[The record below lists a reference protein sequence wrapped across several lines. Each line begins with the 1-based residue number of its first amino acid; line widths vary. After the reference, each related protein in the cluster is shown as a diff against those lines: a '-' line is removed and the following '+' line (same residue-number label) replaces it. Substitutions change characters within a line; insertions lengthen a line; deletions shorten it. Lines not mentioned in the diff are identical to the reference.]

1 MRVSCGR
8 VVGLV
13 VVVVLVG
20 SVLGVG
26 AAGAVSEGF
35 SDLDGAGVHRS
46 AIESLAAD
54 GVFEGTECAPGEFC
68 PTDAV
73 ERWVMAVWLVRLLD
87 GADPAVVGSSRF
99 ADVDSGVWW
108 APYVERLADLGVT
121 DGCATEP
128 ARFVL
133 TRRLLVLGWRRFW
146 FVRSDWRVAVRVG
159 LSTRGGSVHGS
170 NIDALAAAGVTA
182 GCTTSGLA
190 RYCPGRDTNRAQMAT
205 FLTRALAVDPSPEH
219 VVRVLYAVPSDREFR
234 SGDRDVIRR
243 AVEHVQSWYHQ
254 QLGGST
260 FSLHDPIVEDCQMSQ
275 PEDFYARGDA
285 WQKVVE
291 GVQHCAPVRGW
302 ADGGS
307 YDAPGSTTTWVVFAD
322 VEEACDEYN
331 QAGEYAHE
339 LGRGGWGL
347 TILGRQER
355 GFESGPYYYCDEGPY
370 TRTRGGVIGGLAH
383 ELGHALGLPHPPGCD
398 EGLPTCD
405 FPSLM
410 HDGYLVYPD
419 TYLRD
424 DDKAILRSSPFIGPL
439 PPPLPPLVAIPAAI
453 RGVIVDPDGR
463 PLSGVG
469 LLAWQGDIDNSRWG
483 LTGPDGTFVI
493 RVPDGS
499 YQLDVYAAPESTCA
513 GYYNGEGI
521 TTSHEEAVMVTVE
534 GTDIEGITIRLPAL
548 PQHLPSIEC

>member
-1 MRVSCGR
+1 M
-8 VVGLV
+8 
-13 VVVVLVG
+13 
-20 SVLGVG
+20 
-26 AAGAVSEGF
+26 
-35 SDLDGAGVHRS
+35 
-46 AIESLAAD
+46 
-54 GVFEGTECAPGEFC
+54 
-68 PTDAV
+68 
-73 ERWVMAVWLVRLLD
+73 
-87 GADPAVVGSSRF
+87 
-99 ADVDSGVWW
+99 
-108 APYVERLADLGVT
+108 
-121 DGCATEP
+121 
-128 ARFVL
+128 
-133 TRRLLVLGWRRFW
+133 
-146 FVRSDWRVAVRVG
+146 
-159 LSTRGGSVHGS
+159 
-170 NIDALAAAGVTA
+170 
-182 GCTTSGLA
+182 
-190 RYCPGRDTNRAQMAT
+190 
-205 FLTRALAVDPSPEH
+205 
-219 VVRVLYAVPSDREFR
+219 
-234 SGDRDVIRR
+234 
-243 AVEHVQSWYHQ
+243 
-254 QLGGST
+254 
-260 FSLHDPIVEDCQMSQ
+260 
-275 PEDFYARGDA
+275 
-285 WQKVVE
+285 
-291 GVQHCAPVRGW
+291 
-302 ADGGS
+302 
-307 YDAPGSTTTWVVFAD
+307 
-322 VEEACDEYN
+322 EEACDEYN